1 VQSSPARSV
10 VLYPGAVILK
20 PGRYRV
26 SHSIT
31 HHSDAEIYLF
41 RGIFLPKCPVAG
53 CKVSFKL
60 VAAKVRA
67 KAA

>member
-1 VQSSPARSV
+1 
-10 VLYPGAVILK
+10 VILK